1 MKTRGTGLPPLPPV
15 RGSSSQATSDAR
27 ATHGPAP
34 TDGAGPAAMLP
45 ARPRAPQDPAGTL
58 SARPRNAVL
67 PASVPAASAQPVA
80 PQPLAGASADASA
93 ASPPRLDRAPLSRL
107 KFLWGGSG
115 TRQVE
120 FEPLRQAYI
129 RDTNKPI
136 EGRHFLRLVYFLTT
150 KADVPAQ
157 STGVPGI
164 QRHAVQV
171 PGTRGAVQVL
181 RRDDD
186 DGILADL
193 RIAKSAEPADVRKLA
208 TEMQRQA
215 EKSAV
220 RIKSLR
226 ATLAKRKK
234 PGSSSGLPW
243 KQRQTPQQ
251 RVWSFRKSDL
261 ASLHKEYV
269 ETLRGKKTFTGPQLI
284 ELLQQRAG
292 QPDASEPTGM
302 AGIDRCSVRLP
313 GIDRDIRFLMHR
325 EPGGTLTDLH
335 LLPSTELE
343 PYVLDTMA
351 TFQRQRKTR
360 LSRKVATTPEELY
373 ATAQRDQW
381 VRLKPALQAQFDAH
395 VQGLHSQHE
404 SHAGITTFMRHL
416 DEACQKDGGKVV
428 DPQHGITRHVLQL
441 EGSDEPVTLLR
452 RATSVGPPT
461 LRHVGSGPMDEAL
474 VIADIVR
481 DIRARKARTEREAQ
495 AQSPPAAL
503 SPATEPPARTRSIA
517 NRRARADQITR
528 ALEVMVA
535 NKAAGRPNLLEGAD
549 AAAGFD
555 GPRLRSWFAHDGKL
569 RRSLDLL
576 PQRLKGFATE
586 RAAIHQHLSA
596 LGHEDQA
603 ARLPQLV
610 SADLVAAALR
620 ARVDHPS
627 ATNSASLA
635 RLTGC
640 NRDVIALAVN
650 PRSGALLISD
660 HRLQHLPGYDTHWQA
675 IRAAL
680 QALGHT
686 GRASGLPP
694 PPTPGEQFMRTLK
707 EDLYPMAAAVNAMQ
721 AEPGLSVRKAAQRM
735 SGSAEL
741 AKRLELLVA
750 PGGQVRRHAEVEAQL
765 PELNLHRHKQ
775 ELSALLE
782 GLQPV
787 APSGMRRVLV
797 PGQLSFGAKLFI
809 VKKTDDAAGVQST
822 TKKGLRAIYAGSDDL
837 VMRPRSFQ
845 HDRAQQA
852 LRWLSTVLKKE
863 FKTIEVQ
870 CYFDAKRNK
879 VWVSSNSER
888 TNRKIQ
894 EFLASDKLKSRL
906 EQGSAN
912 PSASREGRHLSKL
925 ARKLADPDAGG
936 AMAPVLEAMAKKS
949 FVVPT
954 ETVYQHGK
962 AIDLHAERR
971 IKDAFQEATG
981 EALNLK
987 SLAGTMR
994 PCTVCAEDLGLS
1006 PTARRGPAWLSRA
1019 GQAFYDANEIVERNV
1034 DRSIPTYAS
1043 QTRAGKI
1050 SVKYNTDSDSSD
1062 DEAARAPRRA
1072 DPQASSST
1080 LSTSSTQ
1087 PTSSAPSPSASPPS
1101 APSLSWAGLGKRK
1114 AREPR
1119 VPVEPRPA
1127 PAADAANAMT
1137 ELTRHLDAS
1146 SWPSSPPATT
1156 WRPASPQEPASTTG
1170 TPAGQEDSL
1179 GTPRQRSHGAGT

>member
-15 RGSSSQATSDAR
+15 RASSSQAPGTVR
-27 ATHGPAP
+27 ATPGAVPA
-34 TDGAGPAAMLP
+34 DGAGPALP
-45 ARPRAPQDPAGTL
+45 LRTRPRAPQDAAGIL
-58 SARPRNAVL
+58 AARPRNAVL
-67 PASVPAASAQPVA
+67 PARVPAASAQPVA
-80 PQPLAGASADASA
+80 PQPLVRAPADASTA
-93 ASPPRLDRAPLSRL
+93 NPQTLDRAPLARL
-107 KFLWGGSG
+107 KFLWTGSG

-129 RDTNKPI
+129 RAKDEPI

-150 KADVPAQ
+150 QADAPAQ

-171 PGTRGAVQVL
+171 PGTRGVVQVL

-186 DGILADL
+186 AGVLADL
-193 RIAKSAEPADVRKLA
+193 RIAKSAEAADVRKLA
-208 TEMQRQA
+208 AEMQSQA

-243 KQRQTPQQ
+243 SQRQTQQQ
-251 RVWSFRKSDL
+251 RVWQFRKSEL
-261 ASLHKEYV
+261 ASLHKEYA
-269 ETLRGKKTFTGPQLI
+269 ETLPGKKKFTGPQLI

-292 QPDASEPTGM
+292 QPGASEPTGM
-302 AGIDRCSVRLP
+302 AGVDRCSVRLP
-313 GIDRDIRFLMHR
+313 KIDRDIRFLMHR

-343 PYVLDTMA
+343 PYVLDEMA
-351 TFQRQRKTR
+351 TFQRRRKTG
-360 LSRKVATTPEELY
+360 LSRKVVTTPEERY
-373 ATAQRDQW
+373 ATAQREQW

-395 VQGLHSQHE
+395 VQGLRSQHVT
-404 SHAGITTFMRHL
+404 HAGITTFMRHL
-416 DEACQKDGGKVV
+416 DEACQKEGGKVV
-428 DPQHGITRHVLQL
+428 DAQHGITRHVLKL

-452 RATSVGPPT
+452 RVKSDGPPT
-461 LRHVGSGPMDEAL
+461 LRHVGTGLMDEAL
-474 VIADIVR
+474 AISDIVR
-481 DIRARKARTEREAQ
+481 DIRAQKARTAREAQ

-503 SPATEPPARTRSIA
+503 SPATEPPARTREIA

-586 RAAIHQHLSA
+586 RATIHQLLTA

-620 ARVDHPS
+620 ARVDHPG

-640 NRDVIALAVN
+640 NRDVIALAVD
-650 PRSGALLISD
+650 PRNGALLISD
-660 HRLQHLPGYDTHWQA
+660 HRLQHLPGYDTHCEA

-680 QALGHT
+680 EALGHAD
-686 GRASGLPP
+686 RAKRLPR
-694 PPTPGEQFMRTLK
+694 PPTPGEQFMRALK

-721 AEPGLSVRKAAQRM
+721 AEPGLPVREAARRM
-735 SGSAEL
+735 SESAKL
-741 AKRLELLVA
+741 AERLELLVA
-750 PGGQVRRHAEVEAQL
+750 PGGQVRRRADIEAQL
-765 PELNLHRHKQ
+765 PELNLHRHQQ

-782 GLQPV
+782 GLAPA
-787 APSGMRRVLV
+787 APSRMRRVLV
-797 PGQLSFGAKLFI
+797 PGFANFGAKLFI
-809 VKKTDDAAGVQST
+809 VNKTNDGAGVQST
-822 TKKGLRAIYAGSDDL
+822 TKKGLRDIYADSPDL
-837 VMRPRSFQ
+837 VVPPRSFR
-845 HDRAQQA
+845 HDRTQQA

-863 FKTIEVQ
+863 FKTTEVQ
-870 CYFDAKRNK
+870 CYFDAKRQD
-879 VWVSSNSER
+879 VWVSSNSDR

-894 EFLASDKLKSRL
+894 EFLDSGGLKSRL
-906 EQGSAN
+906 EEGSEA
-912 PSASREGRHLSKL
+912 PSGSREDRHLSKL
-925 ARKLADPDAGG
+925 ARKLAEPDAGG
-936 AMAPVLEAMAKKS
+936 AMAQVLQAMAQAR
-949 FVVPT
+949 FRVPT
-954 ETVYQHGK
+954 DTVYQHGK

-971 IKDAFQEATG
+971 IKDAFQDATG
-981 EALNLK
+981 EALKLR

-994 PCTVCAEDLGLS
+994 PCTVCAEDLGL
-1006 PTARRGPAWLSRA
+1006 PRAAHRGPAWLSRA
-1019 GQAFYDANEIVERNV
+1019 AQAFYDANEIVERNV
-1034 DRSIPTYAS
+1034 GQSIGTYAS
-1043 QTRAGKI
+1043 LTRAGKL
-1050 SVKYNTDSDSSD
+1050 SVNYNTDSDSSD
-1062 DEAARAPRRA
+1062 DGTVRLPRHEGA
-1072 DPQASSST
+1072 QASSSAP
-1080 LSTSSTQ
+1080 STSLA
-1087 PTSSAPSPSASPPS
+1087 PTT
-1101 APSLSWAGLGKRK
+1101 SWAVLGKRK

-1119 VPVEPRPA
+1119 VLPPREPRDLPEPRAPVGPRAA
-1127 PAADAANAMT
+1127 PAEGAVDAMA
-1137 ELTRHLDAS
+1137 ELTRHLDAGN
-1146 SWPSSPPATT
+1146 WPASPPATT
-1156 WRPASPQEPASTTG
+1156 WRPASPPGPTS
-1170 TPAGQEDSL
+1170 PAGASAAEAASP
-1179 GTPRQRSHGAGT
+1179 GTPRHRS